1 MDHDLVIITGVGQ
14 HSDPEEG
21 GPKLR
26 ATVERLLA
34 SLHLPICT
42 SPPSY
47 TDSLGPPSLTIDP
60 RTRGPVS
67 APTSRTGPAFGGRV
81 YAGLRA
87 FKPSNLDAAKASR
100 TAAVEGMESLTASV
114 LGGTA
119 GEGAAQ
125 GFEAEAP
132 SGKVEWSRGEAARLL
147 TAAILL
153 DWASPAGGGSWPASA
168 GFQHSRVAETAARLG
183 TEWLTAAA
191 AAEQLPWGGGPLVP
205 SRSGV
210 QPPASLAEGTVMEVG
225 EVERVGVGGEVRSVV
240 AERRRSQSR
249 QRSGDQEADQRAIAQ
264 HEEDCRNPGRLVVTR
279 AALIAWLDSRA
290 SSKSLPV

>member
-42 SPPSY
+42 SLHSY
-47 TDSLGPPSLTIDP
+47 TNSLGPTSLTIEP
-60 RTRGPVS
+60 RTRGAVA
-67 APTSRTGPAFGGRV
+67 APTSRTGSAFGGRV

-87 FKPSNLDAAKASR
+87 FKPPNLDAVELSR
-100 TAAVEGMESLTASV
+100 TAAVEGIESLTDSV
-114 LGGTA
+114 VGGTA

-125 GFEAEAP
+125 GFKAEAP

-191 AAEQLPWGGGPLVP
+191 AEQLPWGGGPLVP

-210 QPPASLAEGTVMEVG
+210 KPPAPPAAEGTVMEVG
-225 EVERVGVGGEVRSVV
+225 EVERVGFGGEVGSVV
-240 AERRRSQSR
+240 AKRRRSQSR
-249 QRSGDQEADQRAIAQ
+249 QRSGDQEADQWATAQ

-279 AALIAWLDSRA
+279 AALIAWLESRA